1 MAAAGFAVSGAR
13 TPVVGPTGRD
23 LFAEGLLEFL
33 RPAMQQLDSHIHEVR
48 ESQVKLREQNDNLAT
63 ELCQINEDQKVALD
77 LDRYVKKVPSFLKG
91 VKLLS
96 WKLPDLHK
104 TVSVRHCHDD
114 RKSGGHDVVVLPS
127 PVCIIW
133 LLVMQ

>member
-1 MAAAGFAVSGAR
+1 MHRKNKILVPAMAAAGFAVSGAR

-63 ELCQINEDQKVALD
+63 ELCQINEDQKVTLD
-77 LDRYVKKVPSFLKG
+77 LDRYVKKVLMPGNEMS
-91 VKLLS
+91 LS
-96 WKLPDLHK
+96 TIFYIMHRN
-104 TVSVRHCHDD
+104 V
-114 RKSGGHDVVVLPS
+114 
-127 PVCIIW
+127 
-133 LLVMQ
+133 

>member
-63 ELCQINEDQKVALD
+63 ELCQIDPPVSDSKVSALQACTIM
-77 LDRYVKKVPSFLKG
+77 PSLEG
-91 VKLLS
+91 R
-96 WKLPDLHK
+96 
-104 TVSVRHCHDD
+104 TARA
-114 RKSGGHDVVVLPS
+114 
-127 PVCIIW
+127 
-133 LLVMQ
+133 